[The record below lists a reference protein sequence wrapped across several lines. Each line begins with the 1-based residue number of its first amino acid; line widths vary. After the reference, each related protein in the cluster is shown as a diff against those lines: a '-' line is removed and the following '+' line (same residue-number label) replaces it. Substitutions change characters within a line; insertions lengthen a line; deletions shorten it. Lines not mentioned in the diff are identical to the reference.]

1 MAELRNTPNAGCIGK
16 IAPRALAANSD
27 SSAEHWS
34 HATPF
39 LLLRMSAMQGRKST
53 RASVP
58 LIPRYR
64 SSTGWEFVDGQ
75 CVDLSVGG
83 MFIAAAAPLESGTLL
98 KFECEVAGEE
108 QQLRG
113 VGRVVWQRTGSG
125 ERDRPSG
132 MGLKFVKLE
141 PGCAELIGRLVA
153 DAQSH
158 GVTAPTHP
166 LPAHYVLTESFP
178 PGEVARA
185 SITGRMSVVSGRS
198 VAPEAGSSPSESES
212 RGLGRPQSQR
222 VPLGTTSR
230 AELDHRA
237 APAHDQLQSAPP
249 EPIRHAIVPGDEP
262 VLGSEPAKDNPLK
275 PGIGAW
281 LTMGMLAVALAA
293 WVLLR

>member
-1 MAELRNTPNAGCIGK
+1 MT
-16 IAPRALAANSD
+16 
-27 SSAEHWS
+27 
-34 HATPF
+34 
-39 LLLRMSAMQGRKST
+39 AMQGRKST

-58 LIPRYR
+58 LLPRYR

-75 CVDLSVGG
+75 CVDLSIGG
-83 MFIAAAAPLESGTLL
+83 MFIAATAPLESGTLL

-113 VGRVVWQRTGSG
+113 VGRVVWQRTGNG
-125 ERDRPSG
+125 DRDRPSG

-141 PGCAELIGRLVA
+141 PGCAELIDRLVK

-178 PGEVARA
+178 PAEGLA
-185 SITGRMSVVSGRS
+185 SVTGRMSVVNGTA
-198 VAPEAGSSPSESES
+198 VAVAGPGPAPSSTHSSELQRQHSERVPAGTTARDGLTESES
-212 RGLGRPQSQR
+212 PWES
-222 VPLGTTSR
+222 
-230 AELDHRA
+230 
-237 APAHDQLQSAPP
+237 
-249 EPIRHAIVPGDEP
+249 EPGRHAIVPGDEP
-262 VLGSEPAKDNPLK
+262 VLSSSAAKDNPLR

-281 LTMGMLAVALAA
+281 LTMGMLAAALAA